1 MIEKYKKIHWFD
13 ISGGLEGK
21 SFMQLKPLLR
31 GGQIIRLLTTE
42 NPPTANEPLIEKK
55 KVISNL
61 LLGR

>member
-1 MIEKYKKIHWFD
+1 
-13 ISGGLEGK
+13 
-21 SFMQLKPLLR
+21 MQLKPLLR